1 MLVLAGFRCS
11 PAEGDN
17 AMRKRTCLAAAILL
31 CNIMPAAQAQG
42 TNTTALL
49 KRQPP
54 QAIERPMSEVRAS
67 LTQTTPAVSRDQ
79 IAVCANLAAIR
90 ALGAKAAG
98 ADYPSQSRILDL
110 TFVLC
115 LAGTPT
121 RD

>member
-1 MLVLAGFRCS
+1 
-11 PAEGDN
+11 
-17 AMRKRTCLAAAILL
+17 MRKLTCLAAAVLL
-31 CNIMPAAQAQG
+31 CNVMPAAQAHG
-42 TNTTALL
+42 TNTAALL
-49 KRQPP
+49 KRPLPP
-54 QAIERPMSEVRAS
+54 SERAVSEVRAS
-67 LTQTTPAVSRDQ
+67 LTQAGPSVSREQ

>member
-1 MLVLAGFRCS
+1 
-11 PAEGDN
+11 
-17 AMRKRTCLAAAILL
+17 MRKLTCLAAAILL
-31 CNIMPAAQAQG
+31 CNVIPAAQAQG
-42 TNTTALL
+42 TNIAALL

-54 QAIERPMSEVRAS
+54 RAIERPVSEVRAA
-67 LTQTTPAVSRDQ
+67 LTQAAPAVSREQ

-90 ALGAKAAG
+90 ALGARAAG

>member
-1 MLVLAGFRCS
+1 MPVLAGFRSS

-17 AMRKRTCLAAAILL
+17 VMRKLTCLATAILL
-31 CNIMPAAQAQG
+31 CNFMPAAQAQG
-42 TNTTALL
+42 TNAAALL

-54 QAIERPMSEVRAS
+54 QATERPVSEVRAS
-67 LTQTTPAVSRDQ
+67 LTQARPAVSREQ

-90 ALGAKAAG
+90 ALGARAAG

-121 RD
+121 QD

>member
-1 MLVLAGFRCS
+1 MRVLAGFRSS

-17 AMRKRTCLAAAILL
+17 AMRKLTCLAAAILL
-31 CNIMPAAQAQG
+31 CNVMPAAQAQG
-42 TNTTALL
+42 INTAAVPKQQLP
-49 KRQPP
+49 QPSEHP
-54 QAIERPMSEVRAS
+54 VSEVRAS
-67 LTQTTPAVSRDQ
+67 LTQAGPAVSREQ